1 MRNWLT
7 RLTAMGT
14 AGAAAL
20 ALLACGAVFAATAGP
35 REALASRT
43 QALQQTIA
51 ATPSLARV
59 ISVTTTWTGVSSQ
72 LRSGGFGNGGGFGDS
87 SGGGNL
93 TAAQVGEITGQLHD
107 EFSHGVIRLTP
118 PGTDWAALTSD
129 PLAVSSPLPPV
140 GATPVKLEI
149 AYRQP
154 FYQYVR
160 LVAGRLPASA
170 GPQLLQVAVTSAT
183 ARQFGLHVGSKVQ
196 ITDAGDTGRL
206 ILDVTGIVAPRD
218 PAALFWTA
226 DPTIAAPELQDAG
239 SFSPPPTWLGQV
251 IAGPGEI
258 EAVQQDFGIQ
268 GLNMQWTL
276 PLQTGAI
283 GGQQARPL
291 YNALN
296 QLTTQSVRLNGD
308 VALAGDVL
316 QASSTGLQQT
326 IGAFIAT
333 ADSVGTVLWLL
344 YVSLMLAGLVAL
356 LLAARMVVLRRSAE
370 LAIRRA
376 RGASLWQLAATTA
389 GGAALACVPAAVIAV
404 GLAVLVVPGSRLG
417 PGAPPAVTWWPP
429 AAVLLVAVG
438 APAVIAV
445 WLHRLP
451 RRRAQRRRRPRP
463 AIRLVAETTACLAAI
478 AGILVLRQQRTEA
491 GTGVNLYTSAAP
503 ALIAIPAVIVV
514 LRVYPLVLR
523 GLLRG
528 SARRS
533 GATAFLGLA
542 RAARSVLTPALPAFA
557 LVLVLSVTAFA
568 GMVRDAV
575 ARGETAASWQ
585 AVGADATIMASTLR
599 TPGVQIYPAAVR
611 AATGVPGVTHAAA
624 VWQANWSTPNNDQIT
639 GLVVDPASYAAL
651 TAATQGLPRLP
662 GSSRLLQ
669 PGRAGTPVPVLASP
683 QAAAYLSHGA
693 STLTADGPV
702 QPAQVRV
709 AGVLPS
715 TPALSGVPAFVIIPR
730 SALHSFAVPPAPV
743 PVNEL
748 LLTGASIDRARLA
761 AVVRNMVPEG
771 EVTFRSD
778 ILNSLTSAPLQHGTF
793 VLFALAVVVAAGLGL
808 AVMLLELALG
818 AAERED
824 TLARLATMGLDEG
837 HRARMVVLEVLPAVI
852 AAAVAAWACAVVLPR
867 VVAPAIDLSAFTGS
881 PAGVALT
888 PDVAAVALPLAGL
901 AVVAAVALAIEIRTG
916 RRRGVAASLR
926 AGG

>member
-20 ALLACGAVFAATAGP
+20 ALLACGAAFAATAGP

-43 QALQQTIA
+43 QALRQTIA
-51 ATPSLARV
+51 ATPPITST
-59 ISVTTTWTGVSSQ
+59 IQVTTTWTGVSSQ
-72 LRSGGFGNGGGFGDS
+72 LRSGSAPN
-87 SGGGNL
+87 GGGNL
-93 TAAQVGEITGQLHD
+93 TAAQAGEITGQLHD
-107 EFSHGVIRLTP
+107 GLNHGVIRLGP
-118 PGTDWAALTSD
+118 SSADWAALTSD
-129 PLAVSSPLPPV
+129 PLAVSSSLPPV
-140 GATPVKLEI
+140 GATPVKLEVD
-149 AYRQP
+149 YRQP
-154 FYQYVR
+154 FYPYVR
-160 LVAGRLPASA
+160 LVAGRFPAIA
-170 GPQLLQVAVTSAT
+170 GPGLFQVAVTNQT

-196 ITDAGDTGRL
+196 IAGAGAAGRL
-206 ILDVTGIVAPRD
+206 ALEVTGIVAPRD

-226 DPTIAAPELQDAG
+226 DPTIAVPGLQNAG
-239 SFSPPPTWLGQV
+239 SLSPPPTWVGEV

-258 EAVQQDFGIQ
+258 GALQQDFGIQ

-276 PLQTGAI
+276 PLQTSAL

-291 YNALN
+291 YDALN
-296 QLTTQSVRLNGD
+296 QLTTQSVHLSGD
-308 VALAGDVL
+308 VAPVSGVL
-316 QASSTGLQQT
+316 QASSTGLQQA
-326 IGAFIAT
+326 ISGFITT
-333 ADSVGTVLWLL
+333 ADSVDTVLWLL
-344 YVSLMLAGLVAL
+344 YVSLVLAGLVVL

-370 LAIRRA
+370 LAVRRA
-376 RGASLWQLAATTA
+376 RGASLWQLAAATA
-389 GGAALACVPAAVIAV
+389 GGAALACVPAAAIGV
-404 GLAVLVVPGSRLG
+404 GLAVLVVPGARLG
-417 PGAPPAVTWWPP
+417 PVAEAAQAWWPP
-429 AAVLLVAVG
+429 AAVLLVAIC
-438 APAVIAV
+438 APAVIAA
-445 WLHRLP
+445 WQHRLP

-463 AIRLVAETTACLAAI
+463 AIRLVAEATACLAAI
-478 AGILVLRQQRTEA
+478 AGILVFRQQGTQA

-528 SARRS
+528 SARRP

-542 RAARSVLTPALPAFA
+542 RAARTALTPALPAFA
-557 LVLVLSVTAFA
+557 LVLALSVTAFA

-575 ARGETAASWQ
+575 VRGETTASWQ
-585 AVGADATIMASTLR
+585 AVGADAAIMASTLR
-599 TPGVQIYPAAVR
+599 TPGVQVYPPAVR
-611 AATGVPGVTHAAA
+611 AATAVPGVTHAAA
-624 VWQANWSTPNNDQIT
+624 VWQANWSTQNDDQIT

-651 TAATQGLPRLP
+651 TAATQGFPELP
-662 GSSRLLQ
+662 GLSRLLQ
-669 PGRAGTPVPVLASP
+669 PGQAGTPVPVLASP
-683 QAAAYLSHGA
+683 QAAAYLGRGA
-693 STLTADGPV
+693 STLTSDGPV
-702 QPAQVRV
+702 RPVRVRV

-715 TPALSGVPAFVIIPR
+715 TPALPGIPAFVIIPR

-761 AVVRNMVPEG
+761 AVVRDMIPEG

-793 VLFALAVVVAAGLGL
+793 VLFALAVIAAAALGL
-808 AVMLLELALG
+808 AVMLLGLALG
-818 AAERED
+818 AAEREV

-901 AVVAAVALAIEIRTG
+901 AAVAVVALAIEIRTG

>member
-1 MRNWLT
+1 MKNWLT

-43 QALQQTIA
+43 QALRQTIA
-51 ATPSLARV
+51 ATSPLARI
-59 ISVTTTWTGVSSQ
+59 ISVTTTWTGVSSS
-72 LRSGGFGNGGGFGDS
+72 LRGGGGVS
-87 SGGGNL
+87 AGGGNL
-93 TAAQVGEITGQLHD
+93 TTAQAGEITSQLHD
-107 EFSHGVIRLTP
+107 GLNHGVLRLAP
-118 PGTDWAALTSD
+118 SSADWAALTSD
-129 PLAVSSPLPPV
+129 ALAVSSPLPAV
-140 GATPVKLEI
+140 GGTPVKLEI

-160 LVAGRLPASA
+160 LVAGRFPGPA
-170 GPQLLQVAVTSAT
+170 GPQLLQVAVTRQT

-196 ITDAGDTGRL
+196 ITGAGAAGRL
-206 ILDVTGIVAPRD
+206 TFEVTGIVAPRD
-218 PAALFWTA
+218 PGALFWTA
-226 DPTIAAPELQDAG
+226 DPAIAVPDLQDAG
-239 SFSPPPTWLGQV
+239 SFSPPPYWIGEM

-258 EAVQQDFGIQ
+258 DAVQQDFGIQ

-276 PLQTGAI
+276 PLQTGAL

-291 YNALN
+291 YGALN
-296 QLTTQSVRLNGD
+296 RLTTQSMTLTGD
-308 VALAGDVL
+308 VAPVADVL
-316 QASSTGLQQT
+316 QASSTGLQQS
-326 IGAFIAT
+326 IGGFIAT
-333 ADSVGTVLWLL
+333 ADSVDTVLWLL
-344 YVSLMLAGLVAL
+344 YVSLVLAGLVAL

-389 GGAALACVPAAVIAV
+389 GSAALACVPAAAIAA

-417 PGAPPAVTWWPP
+417 PGVAPASTWWP
-429 AAVLLVAVG
+429 AAAAALVAIC

-445 WLHRLP
+445 WQHRLP

-463 AIRLVAETTACLAAI
+463 AARLVAEATACLAAI
-478 AGILVLRQQRTEA
+478 AGILVFRQQGTQA

-528 SARRS
+528 STRSS

-542 RAARSVLTPALPAFA
+542 RAARTALTPALPAFA
-557 LVLVLSVTAFA
+557 LVLALSVTAFA

-575 ARGETAASWQ
+575 GRGETAASWQ

-611 AATGVPGVTHAAA
+611 AATAVPGVTHAAA
-624 VWQANWSTPNNDQIT
+624 VWQANWSTQDNDQVT

-651 TAATQGLPRLP
+651 AAATPGFPQLPA
-662 GSSRLLQ
+662 RLLK
-669 PGRAGTPVPVLASP
+669 PGRAGAPVPVLASP
-683 QAAAYLSHGA
+683 QAAAYLGHGV
-693 STLTADGPV
+693 STLTSDGPV
-702 QPAQVRV
+702 QPVPVRV
-709 AGVLPS
+709 AGVLPA
-715 TPALSGVPAFVIIPR
+715 TQALPGVPAFVIIPR

-748 LLTGASIDRARLA
+748 LLTGAGIDRARLA
-761 AVVRNMVPEG
+761 AVVRDMIPDG
-771 EVTFRSD
+771 GVTFRSD
-778 ILNSLTSAPLQHGTF
+778 VLNSLTSAPLQHGTF
-793 VLFALAVVVAAGLGL
+793 ALFALAVVVAAGLGL

-818 AAERED
+818 AAEREV

-867 VVAPAIDLSAFTGS
+867 IVAPAIDLSAFTGS
-881 PAGVALT
+881 SAGVALT
-888 PDVAAVALPLAGL
+888 PDVVAVALPLAGL
-901 AVVAAVALAIEIRTG
+901 AALAAVALAIEIRTG

>member
-43 QALQQTIA
+43 QALRQTIA
-51 ATPSLARV
+51 ATPPLAKV

-72 LRSGGFGNGGGFGDS
+72 LRSGGFGNGGG
-87 SGGGNL
+87 GNL
-93 TAAQVGEITGQLHD
+93 TAAQVGEISSQLHD
-107 EFSHGVIRLTP
+107 GLNHGVIRLAP
-118 PGTDWAALTSD
+118 ASADWAALTSD
-129 PLAVSSPLPPV
+129 PFSVSSSLPAV

-154 FYQYVR
+154 FYQHVR
-160 LVAGRLPASA
+160 LVAGRFPASA
-170 GPQLLQVAVTSAT
+170 GPQLLQVAITALT
-183 ARQFGLHVGSKVQ
+183 ARQFGLRVGSKVL
-196 ITDAGDTGRL
+196 IAGAGSAGRL
-206 ILDVTGIVAPRD
+206 TLQVTGIVAPRD

-226 DPTIAAPELQDAG
+226 DPTIAAPELQNAG
-239 SFSPPPTWLGQV
+239 SLSPPPTWVGDA

-258 EAVQQDFGIQ
+258 DAVQRDFGIQ

-283 GGQQARPL
+283 GGQQAQPL

-296 QLTTQSVRLNGD
+296 QLTTQSVRLTGD
-308 VALAGDVL
+308 VAPVGDVL
-316 QASSTGLQQT
+316 QAGSTGLQQS
-326 IGAFIAT
+326 IGGFITT
-333 ADSVGTVLWLL
+333 ADSVDTVLWLL
-344 YVSLMLAGLVAL
+344 YVSLVVAGLVVL
-356 LLAARMVVLRRSAE
+356 LLAARMVALRRSAE

-376 RGASLWQLAATTA
+376 RGASLWQLAAATA
-389 GGAALACVPAAVIAV
+389 GGTALACVPAAAIAV

-417 PGAPPAVTWWPP
+417 PGVTLAGTWWPP
-429 AAVLLVAVG
+429 VAVLLIAVC

-445 WLHRLP
+445 WQHRLP
-451 RRRAQRRRRPRP
+451 RRRARRRRR
-463 AIRLVAETTACLAAI
+463 ARSATRLVAEATACLAAI
-478 AGILVLRQQRTEA
+478 AGILVLRQQGTQA

-503 ALIAIPAVIVV
+503 ALIAIPVVIVV

-528 SARRS
+528 SARRP
-533 GATAFLGLA
+533 GVTAFLGLA
-542 RAARSVLTPALPAFA
+542 RAARTALTPALPAFA
-557 LVLVLSVTAFA
+557 LVLALSVTAFA
-568 GMVRDAV
+568 DMVRDAV
-575 ARGETAASWQ
+575 VRGETAASWQ
-585 AVGADATIMASTLR
+585 AVGADAAIMASTLR

-624 VWQANWSTPNNDQIT
+624 VWQANWSTQNNDQLT

-651 TAATQGLPRLP
+651 TAATQGFPQLP
-662 GSSRLLQ
+662 GPSRLLQ
-669 PGRAGTPVPVLASP
+669 PGPAGTPLPVLASP
-683 QAAAYLSHGA
+683 QAAAYLGHGV
-693 STLTADGPV
+693 STLTSDGPV
-702 QPAQVRV
+702 QPVRVRV
-709 AGVLPS
+709 AGVLPA

-761 AVVRNMVPEG
+761 AVVRDMIPEG

-778 ILNSLTSAPLQHGTF
+778 ILSSLTSAPLQHGTF
-793 VLFALAVVVAAGLGL
+793 VLFALAVVVAAALGL

-818 AAERED
+818 AAEREV

-837 HRARMVVLEVLPAVI
+837 HRARMVALEVLPAVI

-901 AVVAAVALAIEIRTG
+901 AAVAAVALAIEIRTG

>member
-20 ALLACGAVFAATAGP
+20 TLLACGAVFAATAGP

-51 ATPSLARV
+51 ATPPLARV

-72 LRSGGFGNGGGFGDS
+72 LRSAGFGNGGGFGDS
-87 SGGGNL
+87 SSGGNL
-93 TAAQVGEITGQLHD
+93 TAAQVGEITGQLRD

-129 PLAVSSPLPPV
+129 PLGVSSPLPPV
-140 GATPVKLEI
+140 GSTPVKLEI
-149 AYRQP
+149 TYRQP
-154 FYQYVR
+154 FYQHVR
-160 LVAGRLPASA
+160 LVAGRFPASA

-226 DPTIAAPELQDAG
+226 NPTIAAPELQDAG

-258 EAVQQDFGIQ
+258 AAVQQDFGIQ

-283 GGQQARPL
+283 GGQQAQPL
-291 YNALN
+291 YDALN
-296 QLTTQSVRLNGD
+296 QLTTQSVRLTGD
-308 VALAGDVL
+308 VALVGDVL

-326 IGAFIAT
+326 TGAFIAT
-333 ADSVGTVLWLL
+333 ADSVDTVLWLL

-376 RGASLWQLAATTA
+376 RGASLWQLAAATA

-463 AIRLVAETTACLAAI
+463 AIRLVAEATACLAAI
-478 AGILVLRQQRTEA
+478 AGILVLRQQGTQA

-585 AVGADATIMASTLR
+585 AVGADATIMASTAR

-624 VWQANWSTPNNDQIT
+624 VWQASWSTPNNDQIT

-651 TAATQGLPRLP
+651 TAATQGFPQLP
-662 GSSRLLQ
+662 GSPRLLQ
-669 PGRAGTPVPVLASP
+669 SGRAGTPVPVLASP
-683 QAAAYLSHGA
+683 QAAAYLGHGA
-693 STLTADGPV
+693 STLTSDGPV
-702 QPAQVRV
+702 QPVQVRV

-761 AVVRNMVPEG
+761 AEVRNMIPEG

-793 VLFALAVVVAAGLGL
+793 VLFELAVVVAAGLGL

-818 AAERED
+818 GAEREV

-881 PAGVALT
+881 PTGVALT

>member
-51 ATPSLARV
+51 ATPPLARV

-72 LRSGGFGNGGGFGDS
+72 LRSSGFGNGGGFGNS

-140 GATPVKLEI
+140 GSTPVKLEI

-160 LVAGRLPASA
+160 LVAGRFPASA

-196 ITDAGDTGRL
+196 ITGAGATGRL

-226 DPTIAAPELQDAG
+226 DPTIAAPELQNAG

-258 EAVQQDFGIQ
+258 DAVQQDFGIQ

-276 PLQTGAI
+276 PLQTGAF
-283 GGQQARPL
+283 GGQQAQPL

-308 VALAGDVL
+308 VAPVGDVL

-333 ADSVGTVLWLL
+333 ADSVDTVLWLL
-344 YVSLMLAGLVAL
+344 YVSLVLAGLVVL

-376 RGASLWQLAATTA
+376 RGASLWQLAAATA

-417 PGAPPAVTWWPP
+417 PGAAPAVTWWPP

-463 AIRLVAETTACLAAI
+463 AIRLVAEATACLAAI
-478 AGILVLRQQRTEA
+478 AGILVLRQQGTQA

-542 RAARSVLTPALPAFA
+542 RAARTVLTPALPAFA

-624 VWQANWSTPNNDQIT
+624 VWQTNWSTPNNDQIT

-651 TAATQGLPRLP
+651 TAATQGFPQLPA
-662 GSSRLLQ
+662 RLLQ

-683 QAAAYLSHGA
+683 QAAAYLGHGA
-693 STLTADGPV
+693 STLTSDGPV
-702 QPAQVRV
+702 QPVQVRV

-761 AVVRNMVPEG
+761 AVVRDMIPEG

-818 AAERED
+818 AAEREV

>member
-7 RLTAMGT
+7 RLTATGT

-51 ATPSLARV
+51 ATPPLARV

-129 PLAVSSPLPPV
+129 PLGVSSPLPPV

-160 LVAGRLPASA
+160 LVAGRFPASA
-170 GPQLLQVAVTSAT
+170 GPQLFQVAVTSAT

-276 PLQTGAI
+276 PLQTGAF
-283 GGQQARPL
+283 GGQQAQPL

-308 VALAGDVL
+308 VAPVGDVL
-316 QASSTGLQQT
+316 QASSIGLQQT
-326 IGAFIAT
+326 IGTFIAT
-333 ADSVGTVLWLL
+333 ADSVDTVLWLL

-356 LLAARMVVLRRSAE
+356 LLAARMVVLRRSGE
-370 LAIRRA
+370 LAVRRA
-376 RGASLWQLAATTA
+376 RGASRWQLAAATA

-404 GLAVLVVPGSRLG
+404 VLAVLVVPGSRLG
-417 PGAPPAVTWWPP
+417 PGAAPAVTWWPP
-429 AAVLLVAVG
+429 AATALVAIS
-438 APAVIAV
+438 APAVIAA

-451 RRRAQRRRRPRP
+451 RRRAPRRRPRP
-463 AIRLVAETTACLAAI
+463 AIRLVAEATAGLAAI
-478 AGILVLRQQRTEA
+478 AGILVLRQQGTRA

-542 RAARSVLTPALPAFA
+542 RAARTVLTPALPAFA

-575 ARGETAASWQ
+575 TRGETAASWQ

-624 VWQANWSTPNNDQIT
+624 VWQANWSTPDNDQIT

-651 TAATQGLPRLP
+651 TAATQGFPGLPA
-662 GSSRLLQ
+662 RLLQ

-683 QAAAYLSHGA
+683 QAAAYLGHGA
-693 STLTADGPV
+693 STLTSDGPV
-702 QPAQVRV
+702 QPVQVRV

-715 TPALSGVPAFVIIPR
+715 TPALSGIPAFVIIPR

-761 AVVRNMVPEG
+761 AVVRDMIPEG

-818 AAERED
+818 AAEREA

-888 PDVAAVALPLAGL
+888 PDAAAVALPLAGL
-901 AVVAAVALAIEIRTG
+901 AVVATVALAIEIRTG

>member
-651 TAATQGLPRLP
+651 TAATQGFPRLP

-683 QAAAYLSHGA
+683 QAAAYLGHGA

-702 QPAQVRV
+702 QPVQVRV

>member
-43 QALQQTIA
+43 QALRQTID
-51 ATPSLARV
+51 ATPPLARM

-72 LRSGGFGNGGGFGDS
+72 LRSGVGYGGAGSGD
-87 SGGGNL
+87 GNL
-93 TAAQVGEITGQLHD
+93 NAAQVGEITSQLHD
-107 EFSHGVIRLTP
+107 GLNHGVLRLAP
-118 PGTDWAALTSD
+118 SSADWAALTSD
-129 PLAVSSPLPPV
+129 PLAVSSPLPLV
-140 GATPVKLEI
+140 GATPVKLEVD
-149 AYRQP
+149 YRQP
-154 FYQYVR
+154 FYQHVR
-160 LVAGRLPASA
+160 LVAGRFPASA
-170 GPQLLQVAVTSAT
+170 GPQLFEVAVTSQT
-183 ARQFGLHVGSKVQ
+183 ARQFGLQVGSKVR
-196 ITDAGDTGRL
+196 ITGAGAAGNLTL
-206 ILDVTGIVAPRD
+206 AVTGIVAPRD
-218 PAALFWTA
+218 PATPFWTA
-226 DPTIAAPELQDAG
+226 DPTIAAPELQNAG
-239 SFSPPPTWLGQV
+239 SLSPPPTWVGEV

-258 EAVQQDFGIQ
+258 DAVQRDFGIQ

-276 PLQTGAI
+276 PLQIGAL

-291 YNALN
+291 YDALN
-296 QLTTQSVRLNGD
+296 QLATQSMVLNGD
-308 VALAGDVL
+308 VAPVADVL

-326 IGAFIAT
+326 VGGFITT
-333 ADSVGTVLWLL
+333 ADSVDTVLWLL
-344 YVSLMLAGLVAL
+344 YVSLVLAGVVAL

-376 RGASLWQLAATTA
+376 RGASLWQLAGVTA
-389 GGAALACVPAAVIAV
+389 GGAALACVPAAAIAV

-417 PGAPPAVTWWPP
+417 PGAGLAGTWWPP
-429 AAVLLVAVG
+429 AAVLLVAVC

-445 WLHRLP
+445 WQHRLP
-451 RRRAQRRRRPRP
+451 RRRAQRRRQPRS
-463 AIRLVAETTACLAAI
+463 AARLVAEATACLAAI
-478 AGILVLRQQRTEA
+478 AGVLVFRQQGTQA

-528 SARRS
+528 SARRP

-542 RAARSVLTPALPAFA
+542 RAARTSLTPALPAFA

-575 ARGETAASWQ
+575 GRGETAASWQ
-585 AVGADATIMASTLR
+585 TVGADAAINASTLR

-611 AATGVPGVTHAAA
+611 AASGVPGVTHAAA
-624 VWQANWSTPNNDQIT
+624 AWQANWSTQNNNQIT
-639 GLVVDPASYAAL
+639 GLAVDPASYAAL
-651 TAATQGLPRLP
+651 TAATQGFPQLPA
-662 GSSRLLQ
+662 RLLQ

-683 QAAAYLSHGA
+683 QAAAYLGRGV
-693 STLTADGPV
+693 STLTSDGPV
-702 QPAQVRV
+702 KPVQVRV
-709 AGVLPS
+709 AGVVPA
-715 TPALSGVPAFVIIPR
+715 TPALPGVPVFVIIPR
-730 SALHSFAVPPAPV
+730 SALHSFVIPPAPV

-748 LLTGASIDRARLA
+748 LLTGAGIDRARLA
-761 AVVRNMVPEG
+761 AVVRDMIPEG

-778 ILNSLTSAPLQHGTF
+778 VLNSLTGAPLQHGTNAA
-793 VLFALAVVVAAGLGL
+793 FALAVVVAAGLGL

-818 AAERED
+818 AAEREV
-824 TLARLATMGLDEG
+824 TLARLATMGLDER

-888 PDVAAVALPLAGL
+888 PDVAAFALPLAGL
-901 AVVAAVALAIEIRTG
+901 AVVAATALAIEIRTG

>member
-43 QALQQTIA
+43 QALRQTID
-51 ATPSLARV
+51 ATPPLARM

-72 LRSGGFGNGGGFGDS
+72 LRSGVGYGGAGSGD
-87 SGGGNL
+87 GNL
-93 TAAQVGEITGQLHD
+93 NAAQVGEITSQLHD
-107 EFSHGVIRLTP
+107 GLNHGVLRLAP
-118 PGTDWAALTSD
+118 SSADWAALTSD
-129 PLAVSSPLPPV
+129 PLAVSSPLPLV
-140 GATPVKLEI
+140 GATPVKLEVD
-149 AYRQP
+149 YRQP
-154 FYQYVR
+154 FYQHVR
-160 LVAGRLPASA
+160 LVAGRFPASA
-170 GPQLLQVAVTSAT
+170 GPQLFEVAVTSQT
-183 ARQFGLHVGSKVQ
+183 ARQFGLQVGSKVR
-196 ITDAGDTGRL
+196 ITGAGAAGNLTL
-206 ILDVTGIVAPRD
+206 AVTGIVAPRD
-218 PAALFWTA
+218 PATPFWTA
-226 DPTIAAPELQDAG
+226 DPTIAAPELQNAG
-239 SFSPPPTWLGQV
+239 SLSPPPTWVGEV

-258 EAVQQDFGIQ
+258 DAVQRDFGIQ

-276 PLQTGAI
+276 PLQIGAL

-291 YNALN
+291 YDALN
-296 QLTTQSVRLNGD
+296 QLATQSMVLNGD
-308 VALAGDVL
+308 VAPVADVL

-326 IGAFIAT
+326 VGGFITT
-333 ADSVGTVLWLL
+333 ADSVDTVLWLL
-344 YVSLMLAGLVAL
+344 YVSLVLAGVVAL

-376 RGASLWQLAATTA
+376 RGASLWQLAGVTA
-389 GGAALACVPAAVIAV
+389 GGAALACVPAAAIAV

-417 PGAPPAVTWWPP
+417 PGAGLAGTWWPP
-429 AAVLLVAVG
+429 AAVLLVAVC

-445 WLHRLP
+445 WQHRLP
-451 RRRAQRRRRPRP
+451 RRRAQRRRQPRS
-463 AIRLVAETTACLAAI
+463 AARLVAEATACLAAI
-478 AGILVLRQQRTEA
+478 AGVLVFRQQGTQA

-528 SARRS
+528 SARRP

-542 RAARSVLTPALPAFA
+542 RAARTSLTPALPAFA

-575 ARGETAASWQ
+575 GRGETAASWQ
-585 AVGADATIMASTLR
+585 TVGADAAINASTLR

-611 AATGVPGVTHAAA
+611 AASGVPGVTHAAA
-624 VWQANWSTPNNDQIT
+624 AWQANWSTQNNNQIT
-639 GLVVDPASYAAL
+639 GLAVDPASYAAL
-651 TAATQGLPRLP
+651 TAATQGFPQLPA
-662 GSSRLLQ
+662 RLLQ

-683 QAAAYLSHGA
+683 QAAAYLGRGV
-693 STLTADGPV
+693 STLTSDGPV
-702 QPAQVRV
+702 KPVQVRV
-709 AGVLPS
+709 AGVVPA
-715 TPALSGVPAFVIIPR
+715 TPALPGVPAFVIIPR
-730 SALHSFAVPPAPV
+730 SALHSFVIPPAPV

-748 LLTGASIDRARLA
+748 LLTGAGIDRARLA
-761 AVVRNMVPEG
+761 AVVRDMIPEG

-778 ILNSLTSAPLQHGTF
+778 VLNSLTGAPLQHGTNAA
-793 VLFALAVVVAAGLGL
+793 FALAVVVAAGLGL

-818 AAERED
+818 AAEREV
-824 TLARLATMGLDEG
+824 TLARLATMGLDER

-888 PDVAAVALPLAGL
+888 PDVAAFALPLAGL
-901 AVVAAVALAIEIRTG
+901 AVVAATALAIEIRTG

>member
-20 ALLACGAVFAATAGP
+20 TLLACGAVFAATAGP

-51 ATPSLARV
+51 ATPPLARV

-72 LRSGGFGNGGGFGDS
+72 LRSAGFGNGGGFGDS
-87 SGGGNL
+87 SSGGNL
-93 TAAQVGEITGQLHD
+93 TAAQVGEITGQLRD

-129 PLAVSSPLPPV
+129 PLGVSSPLPPV
-140 GATPVKLEI
+140 GSTPVKLEI
-149 AYRQP
+149 TYRQP
-154 FYQYVR
+154 FYQHVR
-160 LVAGRLPASA
+160 LVAGRFPASA

-226 DPTIAAPELQDAG
+226 NPTIAAPELQDAG

-258 EAVQQDFGIQ
+258 AAVQQDFGIQ

-283 GGQQARPL
+283 GGQQAQPL
-291 YNALN
+291 YDALN
-296 QLTTQSVRLNGD
+296 QLTTQSVRLTGD
-308 VALAGDVL
+308 VALVGDVL

-326 IGAFIAT
+326 TGAFIAT
-333 ADSVGTVLWLL
+333 ADSVDTVLWLL

-376 RGASLWQLAATTA
+376 RGASLWQLAAATA

-463 AIRLVAETTACLAAI
+463 AIRLVAEATACLAAI
-478 AGILVLRQQRTEA
+478 AGILVFRQQGTQA

-585 AVGADATIMASTLR
+585 AVGADATIMASTAR

-624 VWQANWSTPNNDQIT
+624 VWQASWSTPNNDQIT

-651 TAATQGLPRLP
+651 TAATQGFPQLP
-662 GSSRLLQ
+662 GSPRLLQ
-669 PGRAGTPVPVLASP
+669 SGRAGTPVPVLASP
-683 QAAAYLSHGA
+683 QAAAYLGHGA
-693 STLTADGPV
+693 STLTSDGPV
-702 QPAQVRV
+702 QPVQVRV

-761 AVVRNMVPEG
+761 AEVRNMIPEG

-793 VLFALAVVVAAGLGL
+793 VLFELAVVVAAGLGL

-818 AAERED
+818 GAEREV
-824 TLARLATMGLDEG
+824 TLARLATMGFDER
-837 HRARMVVLEVLPAVI
+837 HRTRMVVLEVLPAVI

-881 PAGVALT
+881 PTGVALT

>member
-7 RLTAMGT
+7 KLTAMGT

-43 QALQQTIA
+43 EALRQTIA
-51 ATPSLARV
+51 ATPPLTK
-59 ISVTTTWTGVSSQ
+59 IIQVTTTWTGVSSQ
-72 LRSGGFGNGGGFGDS
+72 LRAAAGGGGFG
-87 SGGGNL
+87 GGTGGGTGNL
-93 TAAQVGEITGQLHD
+93 TTDQVGEITGQLHNELD
-107 EFSHGVIRLTP
+107 HGVIRLAP
-118 PGTDWAALTSD
+118 PSADWAALTSD
-129 PLAVSSPLPPV
+129 PFAVSSPLPPV

-154 FYQYVR
+154 FYQEVR
-160 LVAGRLPASA
+160 LVAGRFPASA
-170 GPQLLQVAVTSAT
+170 GPQLFQVAVTPQT

-196 ITDAGDTGRL
+196 ISGAGTAGNL
-206 ILDVTGIVAPRD
+206 TLAVTGIVAPRD

-226 DPTIAAPELQDAG
+226 DPTIAAPQLQNAG
-239 SFSPPPTWLGQV
+239 SLSPPPTWVGQV

-258 EAVQQDFGIQ
+258 DAVQRDFGIQ
-268 GLNMQWTL
+268 GLNMQWTF
-276 PLQTGAI
+276 PLQTGAL
-283 GGQQARPL
+283 GGQQAQPL
-291 YNALN
+291 YDALN
-296 QLTTQSVRLNGD
+296 QLTSQSVRLTGD
-308 VALAGDVL
+308 VAPVGDVL

-326 IGAFIAT
+326 VGGFITT
-333 ADSVGTVLWLL
+333 ADSVDTVLWLL
-344 YVSLMLAGLVAL
+344 YVSLALAGLIAL

-389 GGAALACVPAAVIAV
+389 GSAALACVPAAAIAV

-417 PGAPPAVTWWPP
+417 PGTAPAGTWWPP
-429 AAVLLVAVG
+429 AAVLLVAIC
-438 APAVIAV
+438 APVVIAV
-445 WLHRLP
+445 WQHRLP
-451 RRRAQRRRRPRP
+451 RRRAQRRRRPRH
-463 AIRLVAETTACLAAI
+463 ATRLVAEATACLAAI
-478 AGILVLRQQRTEA
+478 AGVLVFRQQGTQP

-528 SARRS
+528 SARRT
-533 GATAFLGLA
+533 GATAFLGLT
-542 RAARSVLTPALPAFA
+542 RAARTALTPALPAFA
-557 LVLVLSVTAFA
+557 LVLALSVTAFA

-575 ARGETAASWQ
+575 VRGETAASWQ
-585 AVGADATIMASTLR
+585 AAGADATVVASLLHI
-599 TPGVQIYPAAVR
+599 PGYQIYPAAVR
-611 AATGVPGVTHAAA
+611 AAAGVPGVTHAAA
-624 VWQANWSTPNNDQIT
+624 VWQGNWSTQNDDQVT
-639 GLVVDPASYAAL
+639 GLAVDPASYAAL
-651 TAATQGLPRLP
+651 AAATQGFPPLPA
-662 GSSRLLQ
+662 RLLT

-683 QAAAYLSHGA
+683 QAAAYLGHGV
-693 STLTADGPV
+693 STLTSDGPV
-702 QPAQVRV
+702 QPVRVRV
-709 AGVLPS
+709 AGVVPATQALP
-715 TPALSGVPAFVIIPR
+715 GVSAFVIIPR
-730 SALHSFAVPPAPV
+730 SALHSFVIPPAPV

-748 LLTGASIDRARLA
+748 LLTGAGIDRARLT
-761 AVVRNMVPEG
+761 AVVRDMIPDG
-771 EVTFRSD
+771 GVTFRSD
-778 ILNSLTSAPLQHGTF
+778 ILNSLASAPLQHGTF

-818 AAERED
+818 AADREV
-824 TLARLATMGLDEG
+824 TLARLATMGLDER

-888 PDVAAVALPLAGL
+888 PDVVAVALPLAGL
-901 AVVAAVALAIEIRTG
+901 AAVAAVALAIEIRTG

>member
-51 ATPSLARV
+51 ATPPLARV

-72 LRSGGFGNGGGFGDS
+72 LRSSGFGNGGGFGNS

-160 LVAGRLPASA
+160 LVAGRFPASA
-170 GPQLLQVAVTSAT
+170 GPQLFQVAVTSAT

-196 ITDAGDTGRL
+196 LTGAGVTGRL
-206 ILDVTGIVAPRD
+206 ILDVTGIVAPRA

-239 SFSPPPTWLGQV
+239 SFSPPPTWLGQM

-258 EAVQQDFGIQ
+258 DAVQQDFGIQ

-276 PLQTGAI
+276 PLQTGAF
-283 GGQQARPL
+283 GGQQAQPL
-291 YNALN
+291 YDALN

-308 VALAGDVL
+308 VAPVGDVL

-333 ADSVGTVLWLL
+333 ADSVDTVLWLL
-344 YVSLMLAGLVAL
+344 YVSLVLAGLVAL

-417 PGAPPAVTWWPP
+417 PGAAPAVTWWPP

-463 AIRLVAETTACLAAI
+463 AIRLVAEATACLAAI
-478 AGILVLRQQRTEA
+478 AGILVLRQQGTQA

-528 SARRS
+528 SARSS

-542 RAARSVLTPALPAFA
+542 RAARTVLTPALPAFA

-585 AVGADATIMASTLR
+585 AVGADATIMASALR
-599 TPGVQIYPAAVR
+599 TPGVQIYPAAVAGGDR
-611 AATGVPGVTHAAA
+611 
-624 VWQANWSTPNNDQIT
+624 
-639 GLVVDPASYAAL
+639 
-651 TAATQGLPRLP
+651 
-662 GSSRLLQ
+662 GSR
-669 PGRAGTPVPVLASP
+669 
-683 QAAAYLSHGA
+683 
-693 STLTADGPV
+693 
-702 QPAQVRV
+702 
-709 AGVLPS
+709 
-715 TPALSGVPAFVIIPR
+715 
-730 SALHSFAVPPAPV
+730 
-743 PVNEL
+743 
-748 LLTGASIDRARLA
+748 
-761 AVVRNMVPEG
+761 RN
-771 EVTFRSD
+771 
-778 ILNSLTSAPLQHGTF
+778 A
-793 VLFALAVVVAAGLGL
+793 
-808 AVMLLELALG
+808 
-818 AAERED
+818 
-824 TLARLATMGLDEG
+824 
-837 HRARMVVLEVLPAVI
+837 
-852 AAAVAAWACAVVLPR
+852 
-867 VVAPAIDLSAFTGS
+867 
-881 PAGVALT
+881 
-888 PDVAAVALPLAGL
+888 
-901 AVVAAVALAIEIRTG
+901 
-916 RRRGVAASLR
+916 RRRGVAGQLEHSEQRPDHRPRRRPGELRGAHGGHPGLSAAARPAAPARTGRDAGPGTRVPAGRGLPRPRGEHAHVRRARPAGAGAGRRRAAVDTRAVRRPRLRDHSAVRAAQLRYSAR
-926 AGG
+926 AGAGQRAAAHRREHRQGPAGRRGADHDP

>member
-43 QALQQTIA
+43 QALQQTVA
-51 ATPSLARV
+51 ATPPLARV

-72 LRSGGFGNGGGFGDS
+72 LRGGGFGNGGGFGDS
-87 SGGGNL
+87 SSGGNL
-93 TAAQVGEITGQLHD
+93 TAAQVGEITGQLRD

-129 PLAVSSPLPPV
+129 PLGVSSPLPPV
-140 GATPVKLEI
+140 GSIPVKLEI

-154 FYQYVR
+154 FYQHVR
-160 LVAGRLPASA
+160 LVAGRFPASA
-170 GPQLLQVAVTSAT
+170 GPQLLPVAVTSAT

-196 ITDAGDTGRL
+196 IAGAGDTGRL

-218 PAALFWTA
+218 PGALFWTA

-276 PLQTGAI
+276 PLQTGAF
-283 GGQQARPL
+283 GGQQAQPL
-291 YNALN
+291 YDALN
-296 QLTTQSVRLNGD
+296 QLTTQSVRLTGD
-308 VALAGDVL
+308 VALVGDVL
-316 QASSTGLQQT
+316 QAGSTGLQQT

-333 ADSVGTVLWLL
+333 ADSVDTVLWLL

-376 RGASLWQLAATTA
+376 RGASVWQLAAATA
-389 GGAALACVPAAVIAV
+389 GGAALACVPAAFIAV

-417 PGAPPAVTWWPP
+417 PGAAPAVTWWPP

-451 RRRAQRRRRPRP
+451 RRRAHRRRRPRP
-463 AIRLVAETTACLAAI
+463 AILLVAEATACLAAI
-478 AGILVLRQQRTEA
+478 AGILVLRQQGTQA

-585 AVGADATIMASTLR
+585 AVGADATIMASTAR

-651 TAATQGLPRLP
+651 TAAAQGFPRLP

-669 PGRAGTPVPVLASP
+669 PGRAGQPVPVLASP
-683 QAAAYLSHGA
+683 QAAAYLGRGA
-693 STLTADGPV
+693 SMLTSDGPV
-702 QPAQVRV
+702 QPVQVRV

-761 AVVRNMVPEG
+761 AVVRTMIPEG

-793 VLFALAVVVAAGLGL
+793 VLFELAVVVAAGLGL

-818 AAERED
+818 AAEREA
-824 TLARLATMGLDEG
+824 TLARLATMGLDER

-852 AAAVAAWACAVVLPR
+852 AAAVAAWACAVVLPQ

-916 RRRGVAASLR
+916 QRRGVAASLR